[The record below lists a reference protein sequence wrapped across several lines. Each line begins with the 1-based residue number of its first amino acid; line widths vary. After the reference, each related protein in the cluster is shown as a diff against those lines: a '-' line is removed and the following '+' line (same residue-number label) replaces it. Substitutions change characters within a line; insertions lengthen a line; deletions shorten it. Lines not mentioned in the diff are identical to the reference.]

1 MAFHAVSYKPYCVY
15 AWFWTA
21 AASKRIWSGRTSE
34 RVRNLVCHLTVK
46 SFVVV
51 VEREAELPNP
61 KSARLD
67 ESHLTTE
74 EVEKE
79 EDAFVRSAVMGFST
93 R

>member
-1 MAFHAVSYKPYCVY
+1 MSTVGKGDRDLATRGFGRRG
-15 AWFWTA
+15 WTGWTA
-21 AASKRIWSGRTSE
+21 AAVASKRIWSGRTSE

-67 ESHLTTE
+67 EST
-74 EVEKE
+74 
-79 EDAFVRSAVMGFST
+79 
-93 R
+93 

>member
-1 MAFHAVSYKPYCVY
+1 MSSVSTVGKGDRDL
-15 AWFWTA
+15 ATRGFGRRGWTA
-21 AASKRIWSGRTSE
+21 TAASKRIWIGRTSE

-67 ESHLTTE
+67 EST
-74 EVEKE
+74 
-79 EDAFVRSAVMGFST
+79 
-93 R
+93 